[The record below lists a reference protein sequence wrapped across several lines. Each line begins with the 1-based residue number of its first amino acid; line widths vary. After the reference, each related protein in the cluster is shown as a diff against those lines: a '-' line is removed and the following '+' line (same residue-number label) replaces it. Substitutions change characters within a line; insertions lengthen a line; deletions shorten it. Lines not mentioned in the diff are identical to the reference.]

1 MRRSAFVLV
10 LLAACKHAPPPPAPV
25 VSAAMLCSDP
35 RYDSHLDPK
44 TAEEVMVR
52 VAVEGY
58 LDIPRGMV
66 TLCSDKTCPAVLLP
80 APGATDKGL
89 SISLDL
95 GDGPAEMKQL
105 PDHFT
110 EHDLVVHTTDGKT
123 VGAGAKVRVSGKQL
137 GSVKEHSGQLVDVDR
152 IDAL

>member
-1 MRRSAFVLV
+1 MRRSVLALV
-10 LLAACKHAPPPPAPV
+10 VLAACKHAPPPPAPV
-25 VSAAMLCSDP
+25 VSADVLCADP
-35 RYDSHLDPK
+35 RYDSHLDPE
-44 TAEEVMVR
+44 TADEVMVR

-58 LDIPRGMV
+58 LDVPRGAV
-66 TLCSDKTCPAVLLP
+66 TLCSDKTCPAVLLA
-80 APGATDKGL
+80 APGATDKAL

-95 GDGPAEMKQL
+95 GDGPAQMKAL

-123 VGAGAKVRVSGKQL
+123 VGVGAKVRVSGKQL
-137 GSVKEHSGQLVDVDR
+137 GTVKEHSCQLVDVDR